1 MVQYDRNPLLA
12 NGAMVEL
19 TNPTTSKLLREKLR
33 QTACARFSTVLGNG
47 ADAYHETHVHI
58 DLMERTNNY
67 RICQW
72 DVLDPSETAALATTA
87 AAGTLSPAST
97 RMGND
102 VPLPRPRPDI
112 KTDSADL
119 ASRLYKR
126 AGKRRPVFGPFA
138 PLSKSMR
145 VQ

>member
-1 MVQYDRNPLLA
+1 LSEHGHA
-12 NGAMVEL
+12 NALDIRSFKPADGAVIEL
-19 TNPTTSKLLREKLR
+19 TNPTTSKWLREKLR

-47 ADAYHETHVHI
+47 ADAYHEGHVHI

-67 RICQW
+67 KICQW
-72 DVLDPSETAALATTA
+72 EVLDP
-87 AAGTLSPAST
+87 T
-97 RMGND
+97 R
-102 VPLPRPRPDI
+102 I

-126 AGKRRPVFGPFA
+126 AEKRRPVFGPFA